1 MLLSQIGKYFQ
12 NFNRMRSSTTG
23 WSSFSFFSAAER
35 LFRSIHI
42 SIHGGG
48 DHREQ
53 TSATSSSGFLSVSIP
68 SRGGQ
73 AQAFTPTPSLLHI
86 GVILRCQQSHQ
97 SKYPAFSFFPPDSS
111 LRCKLTDSHRD
122 RKKKNNNPPNNGKH
136 FPAGAP
142 QDGGKQDPLRFLG
155 GVT

>member
-1 MLLSQIGKYFQ
+1 MVL
-12 NFNRMRSSTTG
+12 
-23 WSSFSFFSAAER
+23 SFFSAVDR
-35 LFRSIHI
+35 LFMPIHI
-42 SIHGGG
+42 SMRGGG

-53 TSATSSSGFLSVSIP
+53 TSATPSSGSLSVSIP

-73 AQAFTPTPSLLHI
+73 AQAFTPTPSPLHI

-111 LRCKLTDSHRD
+111 SRCKLTDSHRD
-122 RKKKNNNPPNNGKH
+122 RGKKTNPPNNGKH

-142 QDGGKQDPLRFLG
+142 QDGGKRDPLRWWSYLVG
-155 GVT
+155 IRCC